1 MKQNLEEKQMRK
13 LSKKAQEN
21 EGEAGIFD
29 PKANAFLAL
38 GAKVVKSRTKQGQ
51 EKTVAEK
58 RMRRRW
64 EKEEKRKAR

>member
-1 MKQNLEEKQMRK
+1 MKEANAKVGEV
-13 LSKKAQEN
+13 KKAQEN

-58 RMRRRW
+58 KDAATMGKRRKRRR
-64 EKEEKRKAR
+64 R